1 MRLFIK
7 SALPLICIALA
18 GCQTIAGSGD
28 VGTFSGI
35 ALEEPF
41 VATDQPMQLGREHFA
56 RGHYALAGRYFQT
69 AVEVTPQDGDA
80 WIGLAA
86 SYDHLGRFDLA
97 DRAYVQAV
105 QIKGETSQVLN
116 NWGYSYLLRGDAAQA
131 ERMFQKARVQNPG
144 SQTINNNLALL
155 RRVPR

>member
-1 MRLFIK
+1 MRILIK

-18 GCQTIAGSGD
+18 GCQTINGPAE
-28 VGTFSGI
+28 VATFSGT

-41 VATDQPMQLGREHFA
+41 VATDQPMKLGREHFA

-69 AVEVTPQDGDA
+69 AVEATPQDGDA

-86 SYDHLGRFDLA
+86 SYDQLSRFDLA
-97 DRAYVQAV
+97 DRAYAQAEK
-105 QIKGETSQVLN
+105 IKGPTPQVLN
-116 NWGYSYLLRGDAAQA
+116 NRGYSYLLRGDAAQA
-131 ERMFQKARVQNPG
+131 ERMFQRARAQNPG
-144 SQTINNNLALL
+144 NQTVANNLALV